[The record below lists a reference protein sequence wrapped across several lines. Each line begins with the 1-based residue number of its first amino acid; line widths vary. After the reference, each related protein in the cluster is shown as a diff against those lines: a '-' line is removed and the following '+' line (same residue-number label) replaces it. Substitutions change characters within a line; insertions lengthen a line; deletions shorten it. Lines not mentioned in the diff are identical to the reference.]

1 MPSTPVRT
9 VSARW
14 IAIIGALVLSAF
26 GSGNAAAQS
35 ELHPYSFVVQ
45 VEGRALGTFRKVDG
59 LSVETEVIE
68 FREGGGNTTVLL
80 PGNTKYSI
88 IKLSRAFTG
97 DSALWDWYTTS
108 AQLGHVPRV
117 RGFVSVMGR
126 GGRELARFSFVNA
139 WPRRY
144 EGPSLN
150 ADSNDVPLETIEIAH
165 EGLTLTTGGDDR

>member
-26 GSGNAAAQS
+26 GSVNAAAQS

-68 FREGGGNTTVLL
+68 FREGGSNRTRFAQRVKYLSGFYTCRQCFVIAPL
-80 PGNTKYSI
+80 P
-88 IKLSRAFTG
+88 
-97 DSALWDWYTTS
+97 YTYY
-108 AQLGHVPRV
+108 P
-117 RGFVSVMGR
+117 
-126 GGRELARFSFVNA
+126 ELAFGGC
-139 WPRRY
+139 Y
-144 EGPSLN
+144 M
-150 ADSNDVPLETIEIAH
+150 PLVTQM
-165 EGLTLTTGGDDR
+165 LCKPDDLLVDESCLIQSS